1 MRIQMSCCHK
11 TKLNIEMNK
20 RILPQSF
27 QRNKNQ
33 GKKNLKKTF
42 KRQFRYVRHKQGREE
57 KLFLIPKTCVK
68 KVIILDWATILD
80 KV

>member
-11 TKLNIEMNK
+11 TKLNREMNK

-33 GKKNLKKTF
+33 GKKNLKKTL
-42 KRQFRYVRHKQGREE
+42 KDNSGM
-57 KLFLIPKTCVK
+57 
-68 KVIILDWATILD
+68 
-80 KV
+80 